1 MFVLQVLFWID
12 LNTYCDFLINLWVE
26 NNLWHIVI
34 LYLHERIVPFWK
46 LYVSIILKSLLFMRQ
61 EVLYFFFFFK
71 KFFTDLCYGFNHLF
85 SFKIKINF
93 IMPRTRIRFY
103 LVILLNST
111 LGQWD
116 LALVYKKRWTRE
128 HFLEVLYCLI
138 QKSFNTKASCEIYAK
153 GEGDCGSSEIEE
165 LEWTH

>member
-1 MFVLQVLFWID
+1 MSWKQSLTYSHFIFVWE
-12 LNTYCDFLINLWVE
+12 NCTFLKIICQHN
-26 NNLWHIVI
+26 IKVI
-34 LYLHERIVPFWK
+34 AFYETR
-46 LYVSIILKSLLFMRQ
+46 SSLL
-61 EVLYFFFFFK
+61 FFFFFK

-93 IMPRTRIRFY
+93 IMPWTRIRFY

-153 GEGDCGSSEIEE
+153 GEGDCGSPEIEE